1 MFYWTQLFSC
11 VARDPLPRIH
21 MTASAAPFTVSSSSL
36 PLLITPGETANAAD
50 LSQWLSQNPDW
61 AKQSLR
67 SNGALLF
74 RGFEVKGVDD
84 VEIVAR
90 AIEPG
95 LQNEYL
101 GSSPRL
107 PLSKS
112 GYVFSASELPDF
124 YPLPAHNEMSFTAN
138 PPSRIFFSCT
148 IPPARFGETPLVD
161 FRAVYRDL
169 DPALRDRWTKRGL
182 RIIRNY
188 SGPNE
193 TKKDFFE
200 LKKWTEMFST
210 KDRTEVERTC
220 AREGFKAVW
229 KENDRLALISTHQPV
244 RPHPVTGEPVWFNH
258 VHNFH
263 LDAGHLEYFQVL
275 KLRPTLRHLRY
286 WLLARAL
293 SAWRRRTVKAEDQSM
308 HATFA
313 DGGKIPTD
321 DVNQVIKAIW
331 KNIVITPWQK
341 GDIVAI
347 DNAAI
352 GHGRLPFEG
361 AREVVVA
368 WA

>member
-1 MFYWTQLFSC
+1 
-11 VARDPLPRIH
+11 
-21 MTASAAPFTVSSSSL
+21 
-36 PLLITPGETANAAD
+36 
-50 LSQWLSQNPDW
+50 
-61 AKQSLR
+61 
-67 SNGALLF
+67 
-74 RGFEVKGVDD
+74 
-84 VEIVAR
+84 
-90 AIEPG
+90 
-95 LQNEYL
+95 
-101 GSSPRL
+101 
-107 PLSKS
+107 
-112 GYVFSASELPDF
+112 
-124 YPLPAHNEMSFTAN
+124 
-138 PPSRIFFSCT
+138 
-148 IPPARFGETPLVD
+148 
-161 FRAVYRDL
+161 
-169 DPALRDRWTKRGL
+169 
-182 RIIRNY
+182 
-188 SGPNE
+188 
-193 TKKDFFE
+193 
-200 LKKWTEMFST
+200 
-210 KDRTEVERTC
+210 
-220 AREGFKAVW
+220 
-229 KENDRLALISTHQPV
+229 V